1 MDDDTQLK
9 QGTDKRMGSSLDDG
23 PPGVDGNDASEK
35 NEAPAA
41 AAPSSRKTKSNSRRR
56 STSRR
61 RSSSRHATSPL
72 RRRRSHTRSP
82 TPPPSRRGRY
92 DSPDY
97 GRYPPRRRFERRRSP
112 DRRRSP
118 PRRGRRD
125 RYGRSRSRSRSGSPP
140 RRGGGR
146 GVSPVS
152 RWSPK
157 KKPASPPLPTQAAQQ
172 LAQQQLTH
180 PVQAAAYGVMT
191 APMYGQAAYGAPD
204 VYGHQYSMAP
214 PNAFPPT
221 GPPPGYMQGPPPTQA
236 ASFNTGYGAWGV
248 NEYGQQGWLPQ
259 PLPNVPTGSSEPL
272 AAQQIA
278 PQQQQ
283 QPPPAVIM
291 EEQPT
296 PALEGAGLPPQD
308 AVAQEAENQKE
319 ELKKQ
324 RTNYVK
330 KVSLL
335 KKEMKVLKEQRND
348 LTAGDA
354 PPSPTTKNFIEENDR
369 LQVQIKKK
377 LDTIENVIDM
387 LNGIIGDEEADED
400 SEVTPKKD
408 SEPAISKLAQ
418 PSAAGAEASTTTS
431 DSSDSS
437 ESSSSSSSS
446 SESSTEDEGDEENG
460 TGDGSPT
467 NRLKNRAI
475 KTMKAKQR
483 QAAPASK
490 SSASQVQ
497 NYNYVFFD
505 PEQHWCESCSVFP
518 KTARDYLKHLHAEE
532 HMNRETM
539 ETPWHVGIDHDPY
552 PTYDKAP
559 IKRVPVRGL
568 QFLVPASA
576 WYCKLCSVWIGDLHC
591 ASAHLKSRLH
601 ANRYD
606 LFVKKQPN
614 YESEF
619 LSKRERAQQQQQKES
634 EEAKLKKAKKE
645 DDKTSKK
652 RKKKSEKKKKKRK
665 HSKKHK
671 RNANTA
677 NSASTSSD
685 SSSSDEAEE
694 MQQPKKGQATGEVA
708 PSANAAS
715 IRVAMRK
722 QDTTLPGK
730 LEAVPPVVPPPPPFI
745 KDALKDAA
753 ERGKWTSTSN
763 DTKDKEEDQKKR
775 DDAMMQQWNT
785 VQPVISES
793 EKKLLEQLKGKL
805 KTKSR
810 PADDNRNSS
819 AALDEKSRR
828 TVSKRRSP
836 SPRSGSRGR
845 TERDQRDRRDRE
857 RDRERDRDRGRD
869 RDRERERERDRD
881 RRRSRSRSRSRGRR
895 RNSRSPMRGG
905 RRSRSRDGRWRRS
918 SRSRSRSHSEER
930 VERPVV
936 KHAEFRPRQLPERK
950 QNDIKRDKKEPAAK
964 PKVTKNNSSNA
975 VATTGK
981 KLPFIGK
988 MPVLKKQPAVSTT
1001 ASYNDPSTYTN
1012 GNMENIPVGPP
1023 PPPPPT
1029 TMGMANAARQN
1040 APTAAQI
1047 QMAMMED
1054 AFGNAPPFHPDA
1066 GMMMDYDELMPD
1078 PVQFANLMTHCPP
1091 PPPPGD
1097 SANSVGTESLDAD
1110 QLANEENGEE
1120 DVLPPGI
1127 DEAETDLVPQPL
1139 ATAKQTRDGEL
1150 PKDLAEAL
1158 DIIFPADR
1166 SAEDE
1171 SNQNKHVPAVP
1182 QTITTIVEDEPVLDE
1197 HNLQDLAKQG
1207 IHLVSIEE
1215 TTSSSM
1221 PGSTLDDAVQSND
1234 SSMQISADESS
1245 QGVYQ
1250 QANGNVESTI
1260 SLKQM
1265 TAQDIPMPGT
1275 PPADPIAE
1283 VKAKAEELFNVGDIP
1298 QPPDSPT
1305 ESEKMR
1311 RQSELDELAMLGI
1324 DSSDM
1329 AAQYAL

>member
-1 MDDDTQLK
+1 
-9 QGTDKRMGSSLDDG
+9 
-23 PPGVDGNDASEK
+23 
-35 NEAPAA
+35 
-41 AAPSSRKTKSNSRRR
+41 
-56 STSRR
+56 
-61 RSSSRHATSPL
+61 
-72 RRRRSHTRSP
+72 
-82 TPPPSRRGRY
+82 
-92 DSPDY
+92 
-97 GRYPPRRRFERRRSP
+97 
-112 DRRRSP
+112 
-118 PRRGRRD
+118 
-125 RYGRSRSRSRSGSPP
+125 
-140 RRGGGR
+140 
-146 GVSPVS
+146 
-152 RWSPK
+152 
-157 KKPASPPLPTQAAQQ
+157 
-172 LAQQQLTH
+172 
-180 PVQAAAYGVMT
+180 
-191 APMYGQAAYGAPD
+191 
-204 VYGHQYSMAP
+204 
-214 PNAFPPT
+214 
-221 GPPPGYMQGPPPTQA
+221 
-236 ASFNTGYGAWGV
+236 
-248 NEYGQQGWLPQ
+248 
-259 PLPNVPTGSSEPL
+259 
-272 AAQQIA
+272 
-278 PQQQQ
+278 
-283 QPPPAVIM
+283 
-291 EEQPT
+291 
-296 PALEGAGLPPQD
+296 
-308 AVAQEAENQKE
+308 
-319 ELKKQ
+319 
-324 RTNYVK
+324 
-330 KVSLL
+330 
-335 KKEMKVLKEQRND
+335 MKVLKDQRND

-400 SEVTPKKD
+400 SEVTPKKE
-408 SEPAISKLAQ
+408 SEPAMGKLGQ
-418 PSAAGAEASTTTS
+418 TAADASTTTS

-437 ESSSSSSSS
+437 DSSSSSSSS
-446 SESSTEDEGDEENG
+446 SDSSSEEEEKSDEENG

-467 NRLKNRAI
+467 NRLKNHAM

-483 QAAPASK
+483 QAAPQSK
-490 SSASQVQ
+490 SSAPQVQ

-505 PEQHWCESCSVFP
+505 PEQHWCESCNVFP

-576 WYCKLCSVWIGDLHC
+576 WYCKLCSAWIGDLHC
-591 ASAHLKSRLH
+591 ASVHLKSLTH
-601 ANRYD
+601 SNRYD
-606 LFVKKQPN
+606 LFLKKQPN

-619 LSKRERAQQQQQKES
+619 LSKRERAQQQKES

-645 DDKTSKK
+645 DEKSSSKK
-652 RKKKSEKKKKKRK
+652 RKKKSSEKKKKKRK
-665 HSKKHK
+665 HGKKHK
-671 RNANTA
+671 RSANAG
-677 NSASTSSD
+677 NSSSASSD
-685 SSSSDEAEE
+685 SSSSDEADEA
-694 MQQPKKGQATGEVA
+694 QQPKKAQPTAEVA
-708 PSANAAS
+708 PSTNASS

-722 QDTTLPGK
+722 QDATVPAK
-730 LEAVPPVVPPPPPFI
+730 VEAVSQEVPPPPPFI
-745 KDALKDAA
+745 KDAFKDTT
-753 ERGKWTSTSN
+753 ERGKWTSANNES
-763 DTKDKEEDQKKR
+763 KEKEEDQKKR
-775 DDAMMQQWNT
+775 DDAMLQQWNT

-805 KTKSR
+805 KSKSR
-810 PADDNRNSS
+810 PADENRSS
-819 AALDEKSRR
+819 NAASDEKSRR
-828 TVSKRRSP
+828 TASKRRSP

-845 TERDQRDRRDRE
+845 TERDRRDRE
-857 RDRERDRDRGRD
+857 RDRERDRGRD
-869 RDRERERERDRD
+869 RDRERDRDRDRDRERDRDRD

-895 RNSRSPMRGG
+895 RISRSPVRAG
-905 RRSRSRDGRWRRS
+905 RRSRSRDARWRRNS
-918 SRSRSRSHSEER
+918 RSRSRSRSHSEER
-930 VERPVV
+930 VERPVI
-936 KHAEFRPRQLPERK
+936 KHPEFRPRPLPERK
-950 QNDIKRDKKEPAAK
+950 QNDTKRDKKEPAAK
-964 PKVTKNNSSNA
+964 PKVTKSNA
-975 VATTGK
+975 SATAAATGK

-1001 ASYNDPSTYTN
+1001 ATNYNDPNAYTN

-1029 TMGMANAARQN
+1029 GMGMANAVRQI

-1054 AFGNAPPFHPDA
+1054 AYGNAPPFHPDA

-1091 PPPPGD
+1091 PPPPGN
-1097 SANSVGTESLDAD
+1097 SANAAGTDSLDAD
-1110 QLANEENGEE
+1110 QLANDENGED

-1139 ATAKQTRDGEL
+1139 VATTQTRDGEL

-1166 SAEDE
+1166 SADDE
-1171 SNQNKHVPAVP
+1171 SHQSNQTPAVP

-1197 HNLQDLAKQG
+1197 HNLQDLAKRG

-1215 TTSSSM
+1215 TTSNSI
-1221 PGSTLDDAVQSND
+1221 PGSTLDDALQSND

-1250 QANGNVESTI
+1250 KANGNAESTI
-1260 SLKQM
+1260 SPKQVV
-1265 TAQDIPMPGT
+1265 AQDIPMPGSL
-1275 PPADPIAE
+1275 PAEPAVE
-1283 VKAKAEELFNVGDIP
+1283 VKAKAEELFNVSDIP

-1305 ESEKMR
+1305 DSEKMR